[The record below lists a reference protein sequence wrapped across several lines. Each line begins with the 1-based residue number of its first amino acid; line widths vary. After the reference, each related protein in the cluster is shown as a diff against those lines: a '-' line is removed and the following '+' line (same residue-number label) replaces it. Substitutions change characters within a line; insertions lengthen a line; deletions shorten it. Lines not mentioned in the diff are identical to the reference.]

1 MRKPFNWLLVGVIFC
16 IAACGGTQDELLQGQ
31 WRGVSATQAGDS
43 LQLDANEIF
52 FQFGE
57 DGIYH
62 YQSTLNYQ
70 EAGTYRLQ
78 QGILYAT
85 DTVHREQTERV
96 VAIDRLNEDSLTI
109 RWRRAGAEQLITLVR
124 E

>member
-16 IAACGGTQDELLQGQ
+16 TAACGTQDELLQGQ
-31 WRGVSATQAGDS
+31 WRGLSATQAGDS
-43 LQLDANEIF
+43 LQLDATEIF

-70 EAGTYRLQ
+70 EAGTYQLK

-85 DTVHREQTERV
+85 DTVHQEQAERV
-96 VAIDRLNEDSLTI
+96 VAIDQLTEDSLLI